1 MFLYRLEA
9 SGSGFPPVA
18 VIVLADS
25 DEKAF
30 TYARRQIER
39 DFLGSV
45 EIRDFAIVQKKTVS
59 PGTAYTVEKNLSTE
73 A

>member
-9 SGSGFPPVA
+9 SGKGFPPVA

-30 TYARRQIER
+30 AYAETQIER
-39 DFLGSV
+39 DFLGGI
-45 EIRDFAIVQKKTVS
+45 EIQEFVIFQKKRVS
-59 PGTAYTVEKNLSTE
+59 PGEGYTVEVNKDE
-73 A
+73 R